1 MDGAPSGY
9 SGSVSAPFGPMI
21 VGTQA
26 TQIPLMP
33 TLLAPD
39 PMDLLAAA
47 MDASDNLGLNDE
59 QLEVYTKIV
68 SCDFDKLL
76 LMGEA
81 GAGKT
86 YVLTQALAQL
96 HRMEKRVLLC
106 APTHLAR
113 ITLLNKMPEDVR
125 PYVETKTVA
134 SLLGRFG
141 FNTGDGGVGFSKPKA
156 DRLGGYNVIAL
167 DECSM
172 IGKGEYDVLIESGV
186 KIIFTGDFKQ
196 LPAIMQKGSG
206 MMSDPRIEKFN
217 LVEQM
222 RAPGVIHEA
231 AQRNRGE
238 VYFPAESVSDDHSQ
252 VTVHDSKADMLQR
265 MIGDIVSDARGPV
278 AHPNYRFITH
288 KNSTM
293 YETGTFIRDMVIA
306 SEGGD
311 FASAITPGEYLL
323 NYETCPAAYNGEVVH
338 VTQVVRDGSASHSTL
353 WDSYKIEVEGSRG
366 ICFVNVIDPRKLAV
380 ADEYIAQRQELLKE
394 ANKHKA
400 FDAAKGYLAEIQ
412 HISTYWTK
420 AFYPFAMTTHK
431 SQGQTIEHTYVDTE
445 SFAKA
450 SNKRALLYV
459 GLSRASVALHTVK
472 VAPPK
477 WQVVRTINTN
487 YKAAKVRYETMFAEP
502 AYKVRVRTGLPAQTP
517 AQKLTLT
524 EYMEALIADGEQAKA
539 EGKTTISQRVTPEIL
554 AQAFIVEGG
563 NQPTLEEIAF

>member
-1 MDGAPSGY
+1 MTNAFATDAMD
-9 SGSVSAPFGPMI
+9 I
-21 VGTQA
+21 
-26 TQIPLMP
+26 
-33 TLLAPD
+33 
-39 PMDLLAAA
+39 LAAA
-47 MDASDNLGLNDE
+47 MNASDTLGLNEE
-59 QLEVYTKIV
+59 QLEVYTKV
-68 SCDFDKLL
+68 VGGDFNKLL

-141 FNTGDGGVGFSKPKA
+141 FNTGDGRVGFSKPKA
-156 DRLGGYNVIAL
+156 DRLGGYDVIAL

-172 IGKGEYDVLIESGV
+172 IGKGEYDVLIESGA

-206 MMSDPRIEKFN
+206 MMSDPRVEKFN
-217 LVEQM
+217 LVQQM
-222 RAPGVIHEA
+222 RAPGVIHEL
-231 AQRNRGE
+231 AQLNRDD
-238 VYFPAESVSDDHSQ
+238 VHFPTESVSDSHSE
-252 VTVHDSKADMLQR
+252 VVVHSSKADMLQR
-265 MIGDIVSDARGPV
+265 MISDIIADERGPI
-278 AHPNYRFITH
+278 AHPNYRFITY
-288 KNSTM
+288 KNSVM
-293 YETGTFIRDMVIA
+293 YETGSFIRDMVIA
-306 SEGGD
+306 AEGGD
-311 FASAITPGEYLL
+311 SASAITPGEYLL
-323 NYETCPAAYNGEVVH
+323 NYETCPAAYNGEVVR
-338 VTQVVRDGSASHSTL
+338 VLQVIRDGGASHSAM

-366 ICFVNVIDPRKLAV
+366 ICFINVIDPRKLAL
-380 ADEYIAQRQELLKE
+380 ADEYIQQRQELLKE
-394 ANKHKA
+394 ANKRKA
-400 FDAAKGYLAEIQ
+400 FDAAKGYFAEIQ

-459 GLSRASVALHTVK
+459 GLSRASVALHTVR

-487 YKAAKVRYETMFAEP
+487 YKAAKIAYEAMFGEP

-517 AQKLTLT
+517 GQKLTLT

-539 EGKTTISQRVTPEIL
+539 EGKSSIDQIVTPEIL
-554 AQAFIVEGG
+554 AQAFIIEGG
-563 NQPTLEEIAF
+563 NQPTLKEIAF

>member
-1 MDGAPSGY
+1 
-9 SGSVSAPFGPMI
+9 
-21 VGTQA
+21 
-26 TQIPLMP
+26 MP

-39 PMDLLAAA
+39 PMDLLASVVG
-47 MDASDNLGLNDE
+47 ASDNLGLNDE

-96 HRMEKRVLLC
+96 HRMEQKVLLC

-125 PYVETKTVA
+125 PYVETRTVA

-141 FNTGDGGVGFSKPKA
+141 FNTGDGRTAFRRPKA
-156 DRLGGYNVIAL
+156 DRLGGYDIIAL

-172 IGKGEYDVLIESGV
+172 IGKAEYDVLIESGA

-206 MMSDPRIEKFN
+206 MMDDPHIEKFN

-222 RAPGVIHEA
+222 RAPGVIHTA
-231 AQRNRGE
+231 AQLNRDG
-238 VYFPAESVSDDHSQ
+238 VHFPSESVSDAHSQ
-252 VTVHDSKADMLQR
+252 VTVHASKADMLQR
-265 MIGDIVSDARGPV
+265 MVSDIVSDTRGTS

-288 KNSTM
+288 KNSEV
-293 YETGTFIRDMVIA
+293 YAVGRFVRDMVIA
-306 SEGGD
+306 HETGNSTD
-311 FASAITPGEYLL
+311 AITAGEYLL
-323 NYETCPAAYNGEVVH
+323 NYETCPAAYNGEVVK
-338 VTQVVRDGSASHSTL
+338 VTQVLRDGGASHSTM

-366 ICFVNVIDPRKLAV
+366 KCFVNIIDPRKLHIAE
-380 ADEYIAQRQELLKE
+380 EYLQQRQELLKE

-412 HISTYWTK
+412 HVSTYWTK

-472 VAPPK
+472 VEPPK
-477 WQVVRTINTN
+477 WQVIRTINDR
-487 YKAAKVRYETMFAEP
+487 YRAAKIAYEAMFGEP
-502 AYKVRVRTGLPAQTP
+502 AYKVRVRTGLPAKTP
-517 AQKLTLT
+517 AQKLVLA

-539 EGKTTISQRVTPEIL
+539 EGKSSISQIVTPAIL
-554 AQAFIVEGG
+554 AAAFAS
-563 NQPTLEEIAF
+563 QPALTPIAF

>member
-1 MDGAPSGY
+1 MTATAFTTDAMD
-9 SGSVSAPFGPMI
+9 I
-21 VGTQA
+21 
-26 TQIPLMP
+26 
-33 TLLAPD
+33 
-39 PMDLLAAA
+39 LAAA
-47 MDASDNLGLNDE
+47 MNASDTLGLNSE
-59 QLEVYTKIV
+59 QLEVYTKV
-68 SCDFDKLL
+68 VGGDFNKLL

-113 ITLLNKMPEDVR
+113 ITLLNKMPDDVR

-141 FNTGDGGVGFSKPKA
+141 FNTGDGRVGFSKPKA
-156 DRLGGYNVIAL
+156 DRMGGYDVIAL

-172 IGKGEYDVLIESGV
+172 IGKGEYDVLIESGA

-206 MMSDPRIEKFN
+206 MMSDPRVEKFN
-217 LVEQM
+217 LTEQM
-222 RAPGVIHEA
+222 RAPGVIHEL
-231 AQRNRGE
+231 AQLNRDG
-238 VYFPAESVSDDHSQ
+238 VHFPTESVSDSHSE
-252 VTVHDSKADMLQR
+252 VIVHSTKSEMLQR
-265 MIGDIVSDARGPV
+265 MIGDIIADARGAV

-288 KNSTM
+288 KNSVM
-293 YETGTFIRDMVIA
+293 YETGSFIRDMVIA
-306 SEGGD
+306 AEGGD
-311 FASAITPGEYLL
+311 STLAITPGEYLL
-323 NYETCPAAYNGEVVH
+323 NYETCPAAYNGEVVR
-338 VTQVVRDGSASHSTL
+338 VLQVLRDGGASHSTM
-353 WDSYKIEVEGSRG
+353 WDSYKVEVEGSRG
-366 ICFVNVIDPRKLAV
+366 VCFVNVIDPRKLAL
-380 ADEYIAQRQELLKE
+380 ADEYLQQRQELLKE
-394 ANKHKA
+394 ANKRKA
-400 FDAAKGYLAEIQ
+400 FDAAKGYFAEIQ

-472 VAPPK
+472 VEPPK
-477 WQVVRTINTN
+477 WQVVRAINTD
-487 YKAAKVRYETMFAEP
+487 YKAAKVAYEAMFSEP

-517 AQKLTLT
+517 EQKLVLT
-524 EYMEALIADGEQAKA
+524 EYMEALIADGEQAVK
-539 EGKTTISQRVTPEIL
+539 EGKSSIEQLVTPEIL
-554 AQAFIVEGG
+554 AAAFVIEGG
-563 NQPTLEEIAF
+563 KEPTLEEIRF

>member
-1 MDGAPSGY
+1 MTTNAFATDAMD
-9 SGSVSAPFGPMI
+9 I
-21 VGTQA
+21 
-26 TQIPLMP
+26 
-33 TLLAPD
+33 
-39 PMDLLAAA
+39 LAAA
-47 MDASDNLGLNDE
+47 MNASDELNLNPE
-59 QLEVYTKIV
+59 QLEIYTKV
-68 SCDFDKLL
+68 VGGDFNKLL

-113 ITLLNKMPEDVR
+113 ITLLNKMPDDVR

-156 DRLGGYNVIAL
+156 DRLGGYDVIAL

-172 IGKGEYDVLIESGV
+172 IGKGEYDVLIESGA

-206 MMSDPRIEKFN
+206 MMDDPRVEKFA
-217 LVEQM
+217 LRQQM
-222 RAPGVIHEA
+222 RAPGVIHEL
-231 AQRNRGE
+231 AQRNRDG
-238 VYFPAESVSDDHSQ
+238 VHFPAASVSDSHSE
-252 VTVHDSKADMLQR
+252 VVVHATKTEMLER
-265 MIGDIVSDARGPV
+265 MIGDIIADERGPI

-288 KNSTM
+288 KNSVM

-306 SEGGD
+306 AEGGD
-311 FASAITPGEYLL
+311 SASAITPGEYLL
-323 NYETCPAAYNGEVVH
+323 NYETCPAAYNGEVVR
-338 VTQVVRDGSASHSTL
+338 VLQVLRDGGASHSTM

-366 ICFVNVIDPRKLAV
+366 ICFINVIDPRKLAL
-380 ADEYIAQRQELLKE
+380 ADEYIQQRQELLKE
-394 ANKHKA
+394 ANKRKA
-400 FDAAKGYLAEIQ
+400 FDAAKGYFAEIQ

-431 SQGQTIEHTYVDTE
+431 SQGQTIEHTYVDTQ

-472 VAPPK
+472 VEPPK
-477 WQVVRTINTN
+477 WQVVRTINDR
-487 YKAAKVRYETMFAEP
+487 YKAAKVAYEAMFGEP
-502 AYKVRVRTGLPAQTP
+502 AHKVRVRTGLPARTP

-539 EGKTTISQRVTPEIL
+539 EGKSSISQRVTPEIL

-563 NQPTLEEIAF
+563 NQPTLEEITF

>member
-1 MDGAPSGY
+1 
-9 SGSVSAPFGPMI
+9 
-21 VGTQA
+21 
-26 TQIPLMP
+26 MP

-156 DRLGGYNVIAL
+156 DRLTGYNVIAL

-206 MMSDPRIEKFN
+206 MMDDPRVEKFN

-238 VYFPAESVSDDHSQ
+238 VYFPAESVSDDHSN
-252 VTVHDSKADMLQR
+252 VTVHDSKSDMLQR
-265 MIGDIVSDARGPV
+265 MIGDIVSDARGPA

-306 SEGGD
+306 HEIGD
-311 FASAITPGEYLL
+311 AGPSITVGEYLL
-323 NYETCPAAYNGEVVH
+323 NYETCPAAYNGEVIK
-338 VTQVVRDGSASHSTL
+338 VTQVVRDGGASHSTL
-353 WDSYKIEVEGSRG
+353 WDSYKVEVEGSRG
-366 ICFVNVIDPRKLAV
+366 KCFVNVIDPRKLHI

-472 VAPPK
+472 VAPPQWK
-477 WQVVRTINTN
+477 VIRTINDR
-487 YKAAKVRYETMFAEP
+487 YKAVKTAYEAMFGEP

-517 AQKLTLT
+517 EQKLVLT

-539 EGKTTISQRVTPEIL
+539 EGKSSIAQIVTPEIL
-554 AQAFIVEGG
+554 AAAFIA
-563 NQPTLEEIAF
+563 QPTLEEIAF

>member
-1 MDGAPSGY
+1 MTCA
-9 SGSVSAPFGPMI
+9 F
-21 VGTQA
+21 T
-26 TQIPLMP
+26 T
-33 TLLAPD
+33 D
-39 PMDLLAAA
+39 PMDILSAA
-47 MDASDNLGLNDE
+47 MSASDELHLNEE
-59 QLEVYTKIV
+59 QLEVYTKVV
-68 SCDFDKLL
+68 SGDFDKLL

-113 ITLLNKMPEDVR
+113 ITLLNKMPEDVK

-156 DRLGGYNVIAL
+156 DRLGGYDVIAL

-172 IGKGEYDVLIESGV
+172 IGKGEYDVLIESGA

-206 MMSDPRIEKFN
+206 MMDDDRVEKFN

-222 RAPGVIHEA
+222 RAPGVIHEL
-231 AQRNRGE
+231 AQLNRDG
-238 VYFPAESVSDDHSQ
+238 VHFPTASVSDSHSK
-252 VTVHDSKADMLQR
+252 VVVHDTKTGMLER
-265 MIGDIVSDARGPV
+265 MIADIIGDERGAI

-288 KNSTM
+288 KNSVM
-293 YETGTFIRDMVIA
+293 YETGSFIRDMVIA
-306 SEGGD
+306 AEGGD
-311 FASAITPGEYLL
+311 STAAITSGEYLL
-323 NYETCPAAYNGEVVH
+323 NYETCPAAYNGEVVR
-338 VTQVVRDGSASHSTL
+338 VLQVVRDGGASHSTL

-366 ICFVNVIDPRKLAV
+366 ICFINVIDPRKLAV
-380 ADEYIAQRQELLKE
+380 ADEYLQQRQELLKE
-394 ANKHKA
+394 ANKRKA

-412 HISTYWTK
+412 HVSTYWTK

-459 GLSRASVALHTVK
+459 GLSRASVSLHTVK

-477 WQVVRTINTN
+477 WQVVRTIND
-487 YKAAKVRYETMFAEP
+487 RYRAVKTAYEAMFSEP
-502 AYKVRVRTGLPAQTP
+502 AYKVRVRTGLPAKTP
-517 AQKLTLT
+517 EQKLTLT
-524 EYMEALIADGEQAKA
+524 EYMEALIADGEQAIKA
-539 EGKTTISQRVTPEIL
+539 GESSIEQIVTPGIL
-554 AQAFIVEGG
+554 AAAFIVEGG
-563 NQPTLEEIAF
+563 

>member
-1 MDGAPSGY
+1 MTTNAFATDAMD
-9 SGSVSAPFGPMI
+9 I
-21 VGTQA
+21 
-26 TQIPLMP
+26 
-33 TLLAPD
+33 
-39 PMDLLAAA
+39 LAAA
-47 MDASDNLGLNDE
+47 MNASDELNLNPE
-59 QLEVYTKIV
+59 QLEIYTKV
-68 SCDFDKLL
+68 VGGDFNKLL

-113 ITLLNKMPEDVR
+113 ITLLNKMPDDVR

-156 DRLGGYNVIAL
+156 DRLGGYDVIAL

-172 IGKGEYDVLIESGV
+172 IGKGEYDVLIESGS

-206 MMSDPRIEKFN
+206 MMDDPRVEKFN
-217 LVEQM
+217 LTEQM
-222 RAPGVIHEA
+222 RAPGVIHEL
-231 AQRNRGE
+231 AQRNRDG
-238 VYFPAESVSDDHSQ
+238 VHFPAASVSDSHSE
-252 VTVHDSKADMLQR
+252 VVVHASKTGMLER
-265 MIGDIVSDARGPV
+265 MISDIIGDERGPI

-288 KNSTM
+288 KNSVM
-293 YETGTFIRDMVIA
+293 YETGSFIRDMVIA
-306 SEGGD
+306 AEGGD
-311 FASAITPGEYLL
+311 STLAITPGEYLL
-323 NYETCPAAYNGEVVH
+323 NYETCPAAYNGEVVR
-338 VTQVVRDGSASHSTL
+338 VLQVLRDGGASHSTM

-366 ICFVNVIDPRKLAV
+366 ICFINVIDPRKLAL
-380 ADEYIAQRQELLKE
+380 ADEYLAQRQELLKE
-394 ANKHKA
+394 ANKRKA

-472 VAPPK
+472 VEPPK
-477 WQVVRTINTN
+477 WQVIRSINDR
-487 YKAAKVRYETMFAEP
+487 YKAAKVAYEAMFGEP
-502 AYKVRVRTGLPAQTP
+502 AHKVRVRTGLPARTP
-517 AQKLTLT
+517 AQKLTIT

-539 EGKTTISQRVTPEIL
+539 EGRSSIDQIVTPEIL
-554 AQAFIVEGG
+554 AAAFIVEGG

>member
-1 MDGAPSGY
+1 MTNAFATDAMD
-9 SGSVSAPFGPMI
+9 I
-21 VGTQA
+21 
-26 TQIPLMP
+26 
-33 TLLAPD
+33 
-39 PMDLLAAA
+39 LAAA
-47 MDASDNLGLNDE
+47 MNASDTLGLNEE
-59 QLEVYTKIV
+59 QLEVYTKV
-68 SCDFDKLL
+68 VGGDFNKLL

-113 ITLLNKMPEDVR
+113 ITLLNKMPEDVK
-125 PYVETKTVA
+125 PYIETKTVA

-141 FNTGDGGVGFSKPKA
+141 FNTGDGRVGFSKPKA
-156 DRLGGYNVIAL
+156 DRLGGYDVIAL

-172 IGKGEYDVLIESGV
+172 IGKGEYDVLIESGA

-206 MMSDPRIEKFN
+206 MMSDPRVEKFN
-217 LVEQM
+217 LVQQM
-222 RAPGVIHEA
+222 RAPGVIHEL
-231 AQRNRGE
+231 AQLNRDD
-238 VYFPAESVSDDHSQ
+238 VHFPTESVSDSHSE
-252 VTVHDSKADMLQR
+252 VVVHSSKADMLQR
-265 MIGDIVSDARGPV
+265 MISDIIADERGPI

-288 KNSTM
+288 KNSVM
-293 YETGTFIRDMVIA
+293 YETGSFIRDMVIA

-311 FASAITPGEYLL
+311 SASAITPGEYLL
-323 NYETCPAAYNGEVVH
+323 NYETCPAAYNGEVVR
-338 VTQVVRDGSASHSTL
+338 VLQVIRDGGASHSTM

-366 ICFVNVIDPRKLAV
+366 ICFVNVIDPRKLAI
-380 ADEYIAQRQELLKE
+380 ADEYLQQRQELLKE
-394 ANKHKA
+394 ANKRKA
-400 FDAAKGYLAEIQ
+400 FDAAKGYFAEIQ

-459 GLSRASVALHTVK
+459 GLSRASVALHTVR

-487 YKAAKVRYETMFAEP
+487 YKAAKIAYEAMFGEP

-517 AQKLTLT
+517 GQKLTLT

-539 EGKTTISQRVTPEIL
+539 EGKTSIDQIVTPEIL
-554 AQAFIVEGG
+554 AQAFIIEGG
-563 NQPTLEEIAF
+563 NQPRLKEIAF

>member
-1 MDGAPSGY
+1 MTNALDILFA
-9 SGSVSAPFGPMI
+9 SV
-21 VGTQA
+21 
-26 TQIPLMP
+26 
-33 TLLAPD
+33 D
-39 PMDLLAAA
+39 AA
-47 MDASDNLGLNDE
+47 DTLGLNDE
-59 QLEVYTKIV
+59 QLEVYMKLINK
-68 SCDFDKLL
+68 DFTKLL

-96 HRMEKRVLLC
+96 HRQGAKVLLC

-125 PYVETKTVA
+125 PYIETRTVA

-141 FNTGDGGVGFSKPKA
+141 FNTGDGGLAFSKPKA
-156 DRLGGYNVIAL
+156 DRLGGYEVIAL

-172 IGKGEYDVLIESGV
+172 IGKGEYDTLMSSGA

-206 MMSDPRIEKFN
+206 MMDDPRVEKFN
-217 LVEQM
+217 LTEQM
-222 RAPGVIHEA
+222 RAPGVIHEL
-231 AQRNRGE
+231 AQRNRDG
-238 VYFPAESVSDDHSQ
+238 VHFPAASVSDSHSE
-252 VTVHDSKADMLQR
+252 VVVHASKTGMLER
-265 MIGDIVSDARGPV
+265 MIGDIIGDERGPI

-288 KNSTM
+288 KNSVM
-293 YETGTFIRDMVIA
+293 YETGSFIRDMVIA
-306 SEGGD
+306 AEGGE
-311 FASAITPGEYLL
+311 SSLAITPGEYLL
-323 NYETCPAAYNGEVVH
+323 NYETCPAAYNGEVVR
-338 VTQVVRDGSASHSTL
+338 VLQVLRDGGASHSTM

-366 ICFVNVIDPRKLAV
+366 ICFINVIDPRKLAL
-380 ADEYIAQRQELLKE
+380 ADEYLAQRQELLKE
-394 ANKHKA
+394 ANKRKA

-459 GLSRASVALHTVK
+459 GLSRASVSLHTVK
-472 VAPPK
+472 VEPPK
-477 WQVVRTINTN
+477 WQVVRTINTR
-487 YKAAKVRYETMFAEP
+487 YKAAKVAYEAMFGEP
-502 AYKVRVRTGLPAQTP
+502 AHKVRVRTGLPARTP
-517 AQKLTLT
+517 AQKLTIT

-539 EGKTTISQRVTPEIL
+539 EGKSSIDQIVTPEIL
-554 AQAFIVEGG
+554 AAAFIVEGG

>member
-1 MDGAPSGY
+1 MTTNAFTADAMD
-9 SGSVSAPFGPMI
+9 I
-21 VGTQA
+21 
-26 TQIPLMP
+26 
-33 TLLAPD
+33 
-39 PMDLLAAA
+39 LAAA
-47 MDASDNLGLNDE
+47 MNASDTLGLNPE

-172 IGKGEYDVLIESGV
+172 IGKGEYDVLIESGA

-206 MMSDPRIEKFN
+206 MMSDPRVEKFN

-238 VYFPAESVSDDHSQ
+238 VYFPAESVSDDHSN
-252 VTVHDSKADMLQR
+252 VTVHASKADMLQR

-323 NYETCPAAYNGEVVH
+323 NYETCPAAYNGEVVR
-338 VTQVVRDGSASHSTL
+338 VTQVVRDGGASHSTL

-366 ICFVNVIDPRKLAV
+366 KCFVNVIDPRKLAI

-472 VAPPK
+472 VEPPK

-487 YKAAKVRYETMFAEP
+487 YKAAKTAYEAMFGEP

-517 AQKLTLT
+517 AQKLTIT

>member
-1 MDGAPSGY
+1 MTTNAFTADAMD
-9 SGSVSAPFGPMI
+9 I
-21 VGTQA
+21 
-26 TQIPLMP
+26 
-33 TLLAPD
+33 
-39 PMDLLAAA
+39 LAAA
-47 MDASDNLGLNDE
+47 MNASDTLGLNPE
-59 QLEVYTKIV
+59 QLEVYTKV
-68 SCDFDKLL
+68 VGGDFNKLL

-113 ITLLNKMPEDVR
+113 ITLLNKMPDDVR

-141 FNTGDGGVGFSKPKA
+141 FNTGDGGVAFSKPKA
-156 DRLGGYNVIAL
+156 DRLGGYDVIAL

-172 IGKGEYDVLIESGV
+172 IGKGEYDVLIESGA

-206 MMSDPRIEKFN
+206 MMSDPRVEKFN
-217 LVEQM
+217 LVQQM
-222 RAPGVIHEA
+222 RAPGVIHEL
-231 AQRNRGE
+231 AQRNRNG
-238 VYFPAESVSDDHSQ
+238 VHFPAASVSDSHSE
-252 VTVHDSKADMLQR
+252 VVVHSSKSEMLER
-265 MIGDIVSDARGPV
+265 MIADIIGDERGPI

-288 KNSTM
+288 RNSVM

-306 SEGGD
+306 AEGGD
-311 FASAITPGEYLL
+311 STMAITPGEYLL
-323 NYETCPAAYNGEVVH
+323 NYETCPAAYNGEVVR
-338 VTQVVRDGSASHSTL
+338 VLQVLRDGVASHATM
-353 WDSYKIEVEGSRG
+353 WDSYTIEVEGSRG
-366 ICFVNVIDPRKLAV
+366 TCFVNVIDPRKLA
-380 ADEYIAQRQELLKE
+380 IAEQHTEQLQELLKE
-394 ANKHKA
+394 ANKRKA
-400 FDAAKGYLAEIQ
+400 FDAAKGYLAEIK

-472 VAPPK
+472 VEPPK
-477 WQVVRTINTN
+477 WQVVRTINDR
-487 YKAAKVRYETMFAEP
+487 YKAAKIAYEAMFGEP
-502 AYKVRVRTGLPAQTP
+502 AHKVRVWTGLPARTP
-517 AQKLTLT
+517 TQKLTLT

-539 EGKTTISQRVTPEIL
+539 EGKTTISQIVTPEIL
-554 AQAFIVEGG
+554 AAAFIVEGG
-563 NQPTLEEIAF
+563 NQPTLEKIAF

>member
-1 MDGAPSGY
+1 MTTNAFATDAMD
-9 SGSVSAPFGPMI
+9 I
-21 VGTQA
+21 
-26 TQIPLMP
+26 
-33 TLLAPD
+33 
-39 PMDLLAAA
+39 LAAA
-47 MDASDNLGLNDE
+47 MNASDELNLNPE
-59 QLEVYTKIV
+59 QLEIYTKV
-68 SCDFDKLL
+68 VGGDFNKLL

-113 ITLLNKMPEDVR
+113 ITLLNKMPDDVR

-156 DRLGGYNVIAL
+156 DRLGGYDVIAL

-172 IGKGEYDVLIESGV
+172 IGKGEYDVLIESGA

-206 MMSDPRIEKFN
+206 MMDDPRVEKFA
-217 LVEQM
+217 LRQQM
-222 RAPGVIHEA
+222 RAPGVIHEL
-231 AQRNRGE
+231 AQRNRDG
-238 VYFPAESVSDDHSQ
+238 VHFPAASVSDSHSE
-252 VTVHDSKADMLQR
+252 VVVHATKTEMLER
-265 MIGDIVSDARGPV
+265 MIGDIIADERGPI

-288 KNSTM
+288 KNSVM

-306 SEGGD
+306 AEGGD
-311 FASAITPGEYLL
+311 SASAITPGEYLL
-323 NYETCPAAYNGEVVH
+323 NYETCPAAYNGEVVR
-338 VTQVVRDGSASHSTL
+338 VLQVLRDGGASHSTM

-366 ICFVNVIDPRKLAV
+366 ICFINVIDPRKLAL
-380 ADEYIAQRQELLKE
+380 ADEYIQQRQELLKE
-394 ANKHKA
+394 ANKRKA
-400 FDAAKGYLAEIQ
+400 FDAAKGYFAEIQ

-431 SQGQTIEHTYVDTE
+431 SQGQTIEHTYVDTQ

-472 VAPPK
+472 VEPPK
-477 WQVVRTINTN
+477 WQVVRTINTR
-487 YKAAKVRYETMFAEP
+487 YKAAKVAYEAMFGEP
-502 AYKVRVRTGLPAQTP
+502 AHKVRVRTGLPARTP

-539 EGKTTISQRVTPEIL
+539 EGKSSISQRVTPEIL

-563 NQPTLEEIAF
+563 NQPTLEEITF